1 MRFCHNLEVHAGG
14 ILFCMVFHELYTNL
28 GIKDEQMV
36 RSNMI
41 QNVTVFYLIVS
52 DITFFLKS
60 LGAISYT
67 LTWPLRSIVIVK
79 GGLISEGT
87 IWFPLQKS
95 ERNHYPQLNF

>member
-1 MRFCHNLEVHAGG
+1 M
-14 ILFCMVFHELYTNL
+14 
-28 GIKDEQMV
+28 IKIV

-52 DITFFLKS
+52 AITFFLKS
-60 LGAISYT
+60 LGDISHT
-67 LTWPLRSIVIVK
+67 LTRPLRSIVIVK

-95 ERNHYPQLNF
+95 ERNHYPQIKFSTSFCGEDQIEHTPL